1 MFNLLNKHK
10 MSECKTV
17 ETLNQLKQQI
27 SDLQGNILSQKNVLT
42 FSEAAHYTGFSKSYL
57 YKLTHLQKIPCHKPA
72 GKMIFFDRGEL
83 EKWLLNN
90 QAAHEEIDNAASTY
104 VALNKKGGRS

>member
-1 MFNLLNKHK
+1 
-10 MSECKTV
+10 MSENNTV

-42 FSEAAHYTGFSKSYL
+42 FSEAARYTGFSKSYL
-57 YKLTHLQKIPCHKPA
+57 YKLTHLQKIPCSKPA
-72 GKMIFFDRGEL
+72 GKMLFFDRAEL

-90 QAAHEEIDNAASTY
+90 QAIHEEIENAASTY
-104 VALNKKGGRS
+104 VTLNKRGGRS